1 MSNYRRAYING
12 GTWFFTVNLLQRHQN
27 DLLIRNID
35 PLRQTVK
42 KVRGKYPFHID
53 AWVVLP
59 DHIHCVW
66 TLPPNDADF
75 SNRWRL
81 IKSGFSRAMSN
92 TEYRSKV
99 RIKNGERGIYPQGT
113 SGNDITGNIASA
125 MIWIIKSMWI
135 MCM

>member
-35 PLRQTVK
+35 QLRRLST
-42 KVRGKYPFHID
+42 KYG
-53 AWVVLP
+53 
-59 DHIHCVW
+59 
-66 TLPPNDADF
+66 PNIRFISMLGLYCLTTYIVFGHYRRAMPDF

-81 IKSGFSRAMSN
+81 IKSGFSRAIPN